1 MVQWGMLKAD
11 ALQLLG
17 GSVARAAEAVGVSYQ
32 AVNKWPDVLPP
43 RIEDRV
49 YAALWRMRYAKAA
62 IPGAP
67 KFAEEAAH
75 V

>member
-1 MVQWGMLKAD
+1 MLKAD
-11 ALQLLG
+11 AIQLLG

-49 YAALWRMRYAKAA
+49 YAARWRMRHAKAGV
-62 IPGAP
+62 PGAP
-67 KFAEEAAH
+67 KVAEEVAR